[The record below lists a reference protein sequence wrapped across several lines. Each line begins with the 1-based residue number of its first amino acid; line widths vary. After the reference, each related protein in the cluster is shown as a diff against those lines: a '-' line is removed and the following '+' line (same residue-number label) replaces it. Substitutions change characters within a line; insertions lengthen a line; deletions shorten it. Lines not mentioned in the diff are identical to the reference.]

1 MTFNPAFKLGF
12 TSEIK
17 VALTA
22 VGAIAVLFLTAC
34 EEEQPVQKPTT
45 GIRTELAL
53 KVSDFRYVVERERN
67 TYYHSR
73 NYVESG
79 GMGATLTRGKVC
91 VENGKICVESG
102 VRYRVEPGKTL
113 TQPNHKV
120 ATTLKEDRITIEYW
134 GTADNG
140 EPIHIRRIIK
150 TSGRTATLE

>member
-1 MTFNPAFKLGF
+1 MTFNPTFNLAF
-12 TSEIK
+12 TSAIK
-17 VALTA
+17 VALTV

-34 EEEQPVQKPTT
+34 EEDQPVQKPTA
-45 GIRTELAL
+45 GIRAELAL
-53 KVSDFRYVVERERN
+53 KLSDFRFVVERERN
-67 TYYHSR
+67 TYYHKR
-73 NYVESG
+73 TYVESG

-102 VRYRVEPGKTL
+102 VQYHVEPGKAL

-120 ATTLKEDRITIEYW
+120 ATTLQEDSITVEYW

-150 TSGRTATLE
+150 TSGNVATVE

>member
-1 MTFNPAFKLGF
+1 MTFHPAFNSAF
-12 TSEIK
+12 TSAIT
-17 VALTA
+17 VA
-22 VGAIAVLFLTAC
+22 GAIAVLFLTAC
-34 EEEQPVQKPTT
+34 EEEQPVQNPTS
-45 GIRTELAL
+45 GVRTELAL

-73 NYVESG
+73 NYIESG

-91 VENGKICVESG
+91 VEKGKICVESG

-120 ATTLKEDRITIEYW
+120 ATTLMEDRITIEYW

-140 EPIHIRRIIK
+140 EPVHIRRIIK
-150 TSGRTATLE
+150 TSGRVATVE